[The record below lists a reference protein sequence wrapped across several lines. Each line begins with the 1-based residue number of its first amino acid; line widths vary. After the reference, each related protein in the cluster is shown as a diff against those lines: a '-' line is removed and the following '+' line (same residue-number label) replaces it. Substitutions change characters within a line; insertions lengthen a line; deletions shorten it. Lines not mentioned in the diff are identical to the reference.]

1 MENNIKELATLL
13 MKSNWPRTERIAE
26 EIFNIGGE
34 EAKEALLEG
43 LNGKRHAIRT
53 ACIHYLAKFND
64 KSMVGYFRNHLND
77 SSYETRMEAKNAIKN
92 LTGEDVLTA
101 RGE

>member
-1 MENNIKELATLL
+1 MDNNIKELTVSL
-13 MKSNWPRTERIAE
+13 MNSNWPKTEKIAE
-26 EIFNIGGE
+26 ELFNIGGE
-34 EAKEALLEG
+34 DAKKALLEG

-64 KSMVGYFRNHLND
+64 ESMVDHFRKHLND
-77 SSYETRMEAKNAIKN
+77 SSYETRMEAKNAIKS